1 MQFYWI
7 RRPDGLLC
15 SSESGVVQALI
26 GRPAI
31 DWEFVSNS
39 LAYINLRT
47 ERTGFSAIRELL
59 PGTCLCFDGVAL
71 SVEPTWLPGK
81 HILCQRSGE
90 VAGIANELQ
99 RLIINCTAAWS
110 ASRSQILVELSGG
123 LDSSIVTAALKSADA
138 DFSAITFAT
147 PDAEGDERVYARAVA
162 ARCGIALAEVE
173 HDDHRSE
180 EHTSELQSLMRISYA
195 VFCLKKKK
203 KLN

>member
-1 MQFYWI
+1 MILPPSISYRTDHLFPFPSLFRFIY
-7 RRPDGLLC
+7 
-15 SSESGVVQALI
+15 
-26 GRPAI
+26 
-31 DWEFVSNS
+31 WEFVSNS

-110 ASRSQILVELSGG
+110 ASRS
-123 LDSSIVTAALKSADA
+123 DRKS
-138 DFSAITFAT
+138 
-147 PDAEGDERVYARAVA
+147 VV
-162 ARCGIALAEVE
+162 
-173 HDDHRSE
+173 
-180 EHTSELQSLMRISYA
+180 
-195 VFCLKKKK
+195 
-203 KLN
+203 

>member
-1 MQFYWI
+1 MQFYWS

-71 SVEPTWLPGK
+71 SVEQTWLPGK

-90 VAGIANELQ
+90 IGRAHVRTPVTNAQLVSSL
-99 RLIINCTAAWS
+99 RII
-110 ASRSQILVELSGG
+110 
-123 LDSSIVTAALKSADA
+123 
-138 DFSAITFAT
+138 
-147 PDAEGDERVYARAVA
+147 
-162 ARCGIALAEVE
+162 
-173 HDDHRSE
+173 
-180 EHTSELQSLMRISYA
+180 
-195 VFCLKKKK
+195 KKK
-203 KLN
+203 